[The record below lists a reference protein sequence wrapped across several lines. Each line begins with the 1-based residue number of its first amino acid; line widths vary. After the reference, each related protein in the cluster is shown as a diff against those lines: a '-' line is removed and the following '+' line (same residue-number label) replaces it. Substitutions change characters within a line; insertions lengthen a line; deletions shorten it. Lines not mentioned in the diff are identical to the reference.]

1 MLNGCVPHMQTKL
14 KQTALDKHIVVFG
27 LSINKSKTVEWHKSH
42 RLKRHVQEFQTAT
55 NMTVI
60 WVFQWTQVQISFFFF
75 VADSEKM

>member
-42 RLKRHVQEFQTAT
+42 RLKRQCAGVSNCHQYDSYLGFPVDTGANF
-55 NMTVI
+55 
-60 WVFQWTQVQISFFFF
+60 FFFF